1 MNFELTKEEKETRNL
16 LYVLSIILATI
27 AGICYVTLSVFL
39 TTVFNTPQ
47 YLVLTSIINY
57 LIFTGLGILI
67 DNQLIKYWKE
77 PYHKR
82 LDKELNEHLNSEYYG
97 N

>member
-1 MNFELTKEEKETRNL
+1 MNFELTKEEKETKRL
-16 LYVLSIILATI
+16 IEVFSYVLWLLSIIS
-27 AGICYVTLSVFL
+27 YVIVGKFILEIFDFNEAVVVL
-39 TTVFNTPQ
+39 TTAIISSLLFVDVVFQ
-47 YLVLTSIINY
+47 LT
-57 LIFTGLGILI
+57 
-67 DNQLIKYWKE
+67 KYWKE